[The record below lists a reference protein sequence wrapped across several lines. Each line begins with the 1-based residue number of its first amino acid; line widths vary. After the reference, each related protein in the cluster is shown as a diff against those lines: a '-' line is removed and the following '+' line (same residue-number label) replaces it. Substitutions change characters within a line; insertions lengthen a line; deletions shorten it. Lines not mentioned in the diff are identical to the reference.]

1 MVVSAYVDAKAHSI
15 QTQVLGG
22 LDKFARAEEAN
33 HGDLL
38 IRADGQRTPRPLQF
52 ATAAAFAASGLAI
65 AGAGAALAG
74 LPGAIAGGAL
84 GLYVAS
90 MAADPLQQALRAPAF
105 QPHPDGTPPGER
117 FQRLVQG
124 SLRDF
129 PSSRHVVCLAG
140 HGNHEQVGPLFYD
153 QAGGAKVEQIVL
165 NTCLGGQ
172 LEVLSQLA
180 PWARYVSASCQPIP
194 ALGLPLDGMFAP
206 AQLDLSPREL
216 ASSFVDQASSLTP
229 SFAAWDCE
237 QFQSRLLPALDKL
250 GHHLAHNVDRSQV
263 KAALVRASSPDWLP
277 SGRVD
282 LGTFLA
288 ALPQEPL
295 AQEALEAFRASLV
308 HTQNEKT
315 LTFHLSRERDDDSL
329 PEGWREFL
337 RAADFAVKPHWLTA
351 PFC

>member
-52 ATAAAFAASGLAI
+52 ATAAAFSASGLAI

-74 LPGAIAGGAL
+74 LPGAIAGG
-84 GLYVAS
+84 
-90 MAADPLQQALRAPAF
+90 
-105 QPHPDGTPPGER
+105 
-117 FQRLVQG
+117 
-124 SLRDF
+124 
-129 PSSRHVVCLAG
+129 
-140 HGNHEQVGPLFYD
+140 
-153 QAGGAKVEQIVL
+153 
-165 NTCLGGQ
+165 
-172 LEVLSQLA
+172 
-180 PWARYVSASCQPIP
+180 

-295 AQEALEAFRASLV
+295 AQEAREAFRASLV
-308 HTQNEKT
+308 NTQNEKT